1 MKYTKMIAINAL
13 AVALGGGSLL
23 AADGFFGHD
32 YRVDVR
38 IGNYD
43 QDRSRDRFWRQKEDL
58 RRDEAKAEALRFE
71 IARDRE
77 RIRHHLW
84 EGRRFEASRDAREL
98 ERDEHAYREL
108 MAHIARD
115 RARLFG
121 DDREYRGDYRG
132 GYPPVSAPP
141 AYPPDY
147 GYRR

>member
-1 MKYTKMIAINAL
+1 MKYTKMIAINAIA
-13 AVALGGGSLL
+13 AVLGGGSLL

-38 IGNYD
+38 IGNH
-43 QDRSRDRFWRQKEDL
+43 DRDRDRFWQEKEDL
-58 RRDEAKAEALRFE
+58 RRDEAKADALRFE

-77 RIRHHLW
+77 RMRYDLW

-98 ERDEHAYREL
+98 ERDECAHREL

-115 RARLFG
+115 RARLYG
-121 DDREYRGDYRG
+121 DDREYRSEYRG
-132 GYPPVSAPP
+132 GYPPVTTPPIFPP
-141 AYPPDY
+141 AY